1 MRPRWRES
9 LGIKSDFRSQHGLIL
24 MHVWVVHRRLIKEG
38 SEGKKVQEALFDV
51 FWDDT
56 SARLRAMDVPEISV
70 RNNGI

>member
-9 LGIKSDFRSQHGLIL
+9 LWVKSDFRSQHGLIL